1 MSLFL
6 SLEVARSSALLPPLD
21 ALIASG
27 ALQVQ
32 GLWWKRKTK
41 KGECLMAGTLFF
53 LGSTLT
59 MHAFGCW

>member
-41 KGECLMAGTLFF
+41 KGGVLWQALSSF
-53 LGSTLT
+53 LVA
-59 MHAFGCW
+59 H